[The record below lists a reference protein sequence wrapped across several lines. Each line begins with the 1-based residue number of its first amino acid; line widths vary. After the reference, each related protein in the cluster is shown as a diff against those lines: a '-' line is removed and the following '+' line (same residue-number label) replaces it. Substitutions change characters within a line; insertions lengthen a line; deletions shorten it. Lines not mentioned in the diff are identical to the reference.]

1 VSALLNPIG
10 PEPPTVYWIRR
21 IAIVVVVITLLVAL
35 WWLIGS
41 LRGGGGST
49 SSQPTSSA
57 APSGGASA
65 APNGSAAP
73 SGGASAAP
81 TSTKTPVS
89 QCPDSV
95 IKVEATTDAA
105 TYPVGSTPKLTLTIT
120 NTGDAVC
127 KRDVGPKANSLE
139 ITSGGYHV
147 WSSDDCNA
155 SDKSKVIKMQ
165 PGDKVASSI
174 TWDGH
179 LSQKGCPNG
188 KGPAAKAGRYALTGK
203 NGGVTSAETPFGLT
217 AN

>member
-1 VSALLNPIG
+1 MNPIG
-10 PEPPTVYWIRR
+10 PEPSTVYWIRR
-21 IAIVVVVITLLVAL
+21 VAIVVVVSTVLIAL
-35 WWLIGS
+35 WWLIGA

-49 SSQPTSSA
+49 SSEPAASA
-57 APSGGASA
+57 APSGAASA
-65 APNGSAAP
+65 APGGSAAP
-73 SGGASAAP
+73 SGAASAAP
-81 TSTKTPVS
+81 SSTKAAVT

-120 NTGDAVC
+120 NTGSATC
-127 KRDVGPKANSLE
+127 KRDVGPKANALE

-155 SDKSKVIKMQ
+155 SNKSKVIKMQ

-188 KGPAAKAGRYALTGK
+188 KGAAAKAGRYALTGK
-203 NGGVTSAETPFGLT
+203 NGTVSSSETPFGLT
-217 AN
+217 AK

>member
-1 VSALLNPIG
+1 MNPIG

-21 IAIVVVVITLLVAL
+21 IAIVVVVLTLIVAL
-35 WWLIGS
+35 WWLVGS
-41 LRGGGGST
+41 LRGSGS
-49 SSQPTSSA
+49 SSTGPTASG

-65 APNGSAAP
+65 APDGSAAA
-73 SGGASAAP
+73 SGDTGASATP
-81 TSTKTPVS
+81 TKTKEPVS
-89 QCPDSV
+89 ECPDSA
-95 IKVEATTDAA
+95 IKVDATTDAA

-120 NTGDAVC
+120 NTGDVTC

-155 SDKSKVIKMQ
+155 SDKSKVTKLQ

-203 NGGVTSAETPFGLT
+203 NAGVTSSETPFGLT
-217 AN
+217 VN

>member
-1 VSALLNPIG
+1 MNPIG
-10 PEPPTVYWIRR
+10 PEPPMVYWIRR

-35 WWLIGS
+35 WWLIGA
-41 LRGGGGST
+41 LRGGGGSK
-49 SSQPTSSA
+49 SSSGPSASAQPSA
-57 APSGGASA
+57 GASV
-65 APNGSAAP
+65 APNGSSQP
-73 SGGASAAP
+73 SAGASAAP
-81 TSTKTPVS
+81 TPSKSPVT
-89 QCPDSV
+89 QCPDSS

-120 NTGDAVC
+120 NTGDTAC

-155 SDKSKVIKMQ
+155 SNKSKVIKMQ

-188 KGPAAKAGRYALTGK
+188 KGPAAKVGRYALTGK
-203 NGGVTSAETPFGLT
+203 NGGVSSTPTPFGLT
-217 AN
+217 AH